1 MNPQLRQWL
10 ERYSPES
17 FAKRE
22 NTIIRLLEEEFT
34 EIMFNSWN
42 EIFLEDEE
50 GMRSME
56 GLFSSRGE
64 YQRSVSRFLAFY
76 NQRLSVDRPI
86 ADFDIDRGY
95 RVNVINSHLTG
106 ADVVL
111 TVRKGGGQR
120 FQESDFLD
128 GGFMSR
134 HQRQL
139 LLRLMR
145 ERKTLFI
152 SGETSSGK
160 TTLLNFLLG
169 DIDRSERLVIIEDTA
184 EIRAPAGS
192 NCVYLRTKAKAHLM
206 QEVNT
211 SDLVKTSLRMRP
223 DRIILGEIRREE
235 VVDFLHAINTGHRGS
250 LCTGHGNSPQDMI
263 ARLEMLLMEA
273 GIPYE
278 AAQRYLG
285 RGIDAIIQLR
295 GKSERKLVGISGIRF
310 SKGEV
315 KIDDIA

>member
-1 MNPQLRQWL
+1 MNAQLRRWL
-10 ERYSPES
+10 EIYSPES
-17 FAKRE
+17 FAKKDD
-22 NTIIRLLEEEFT
+22 IIVSLLGNHFT
-34 EIMFNSWN
+34 EIMFNAWN
-42 EIFLEDEE
+42 EVFIEDDRGIREVK
-50 GMRSME
+50 
-56 GLFSSRGE
+56 GLFYSRE
-64 YQRSVSRFLAFY
+64 DYRRSVARFLAMY

-86 ADFDIDRGY
+86 VDFDIDKGY
-95 RVNVINSHLTG
+95 RINVVNSHLTG
-106 ADVVL
+106 GDIVM
-111 TVRKGGGQR
+111 TIRRGGGQR
-120 FQESDFLD
+120 FKEMDFLE

-134 HQRQL
+134 KQRQL
-139 LLRLMR
+139 LLQLVRQ
-145 ERKTLFI
+145 RKTLFI

-169 DIDRSERLVIIEDTA
+169 DIDRSERIVIIEDTA
-184 EIRAPAGS
+184 EIKAPEGS
-192 NCVYLRTKAKAHLM
+192 NCVYLRTKKKAHLVR
-206 QEVNT
+206 EVNT

-235 VVDFLHAINTGHRGS
+235 VVDFIHAINTGHQGS

-285 RGIDAIIQLR
+285 RGIDVIIQLR
-295 GKSERKLVGISGIRF
+295 GKSERRLESISAVSF

-315 KIDDIA
+315 EIHDIA

>member
-1 MNPQLRQWL
+1 MNAQLRRWL
-10 ERYSPES
+10 EIYSPES
-17 FAKRE
+17 FAKKDD
-22 NTIIRLLEEEFT
+22 IIVSLLGNHFT
-34 EIMFNSWN
+34 EIMFNAWN
-42 EIFLEDEE
+42 EVFIEDDRGIREVK
-50 GMRSME
+50 
-56 GLFSSRGE
+56 GLFYSRE
-64 YQRSVSRFLAFY
+64 DYRRSVARFLAMY

-86 ADFDIDRGY
+86 VDFDIDKGY
-95 RVNVINSHLTG
+95 RINVVNSHLTG
-106 ADVVL
+106 GDIVM
-111 TVRKGGGQR
+111 TIRRGGGQR
-120 FQESDFLD
+120 FKEVDFLE

-134 HQRQL
+134 TQRQV
-139 LLRLMR
+139 LLRLVR
-145 ERKTLFI
+145 QRKTLFI

-169 DIDRSERLVIIEDTA
+169 DIDRRERIVIIEDTA
-184 EIRAPAGS
+184 EIKAPEGS
-192 NCVYLRTKAKAHLM
+192 NCVYLRTKKKAHLVR
-206 QEVNT
+206 EVNT

-235 VVDFLHAINTGHRGS
+235 VVDFIHAINTGHQGS

-285 RGIDAIIQLR
+285 RGIDVIIQLR
-295 GKSERKLVGISGIRF
+295 GKSERRLESISAVSF

-315 KIDDIA
+315 EIHDIA